1 MGRTNQTDGNKSIA
15 PPSPKEGKIKKSKS
29 AKPAAAAVE
38 PENPK
43 KPHRFRPGTVALR
56 EIRRYQKSADL
67 LLRKAGF
74 QRIVNEELDA
84 ITTSQKPLD
93 ESEASYVGV
102 PIRKRAKVLP
112 LLQAAAERHLVNLL
126 KNGNRV
132 ALHARRVTLYNRD
145 VELVRTILAAKE
157 ASGEKPV
164 LSA

>member
-1 MGRTNQTDGNKSIA
+1 MGRTNQTDGNKST
-15 PPSPKEGKIKKSKS
+15 PPSPKEGKIKKSKATGKTES
-29 AKPAAAAVE
+29 A
-38 PENPK
+38 ENPK
-43 KPHRFRPGTVALR
+43 RPHRFRPGTVALR
-56 EIRRYQKSADL
+56 EIRRYQKSDDL

-112 LLQAAAERHLVNLL
+112 LLQAAAERHLVNLF

-132 ALHARRVTLYNRD
+132 AIHARRVTMYNRD
-145 VELVRTILAAKE
+145 VDLVRTILAAKE
-157 ASGEKPV
+157 ASGERPV
-164 LSA
+164 LSN